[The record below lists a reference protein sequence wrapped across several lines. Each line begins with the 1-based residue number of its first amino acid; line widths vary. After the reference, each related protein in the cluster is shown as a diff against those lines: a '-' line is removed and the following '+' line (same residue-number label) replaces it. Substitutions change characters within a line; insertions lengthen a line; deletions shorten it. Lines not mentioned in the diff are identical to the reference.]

1 MEGAAEVVAKGVAA
15 KVVVARARA
24 AADWSIACALKAL
37 GSAAAASNSPNSRST
52 TSAMHCMTTNTTNA
66 EKQNCPE
73 ALHLTRPHDG

>member
-37 GSAAAASNSPNSRST
+37 GSAAAVIVVIP
-52 TSAMHCMTTNTTNA
+52 
-66 EKQNCPE
+66 
-73 ALHLTRPHDG
+73 LTAGVPRARCTA